1 MILWTLLTET
11 HLAWQSSS
19 LLTAVAVSL
28 RQRELETSGS
38 SFGGAKSQKWKMR
51 DAAAECHDVT
61 ELQSRRNQT
70 SSCLSC
76 IHGDPRTA
84 GAGMLGSV
92 TLCRHHADTG
102 DRKIKLSWQGG
113 PCRGQCLALPEVTG
127 HCETAE
133 PRQSHTLTW
142 WKWPNTANSSAPALC
157 NLLIPLTNNSPL
169 SLDGET
175 TAVSARAEPRPLC
188 AHGCFF
194 PGDSQFLALVA
205 LG

>member
-1 MILWTLLTET
+1 MNITYWNTLSLTIQLSAHSCGSVSPSEGTGNVWFLIWWSKEPKVKDKGHSSRVPQRHWTAEP
-11 HLAWQSSS
+11 QEPDQFMS
-19 LLTAVAVSL
+19 LLYPW
-28 RQRELETSGS
+28 RPQDCRG
-38 SFGGAKSQKWKMR
+38 W
-51 DAAAECHDVT
+51 DAGVCHTVLSPCRHRWQEDKAQLAGRA
-61 ELQSRRNQT
+61 LQ
-70 SSCLSC
+70 
-76 IHGDPRTA
+76 
-84 GAGMLGSV
+84 GSV
-92 TLCRHHADTG
+92 
-102 DRKIKLSWQGG
+102 
-113 PCRGQCLALPEVTG
+113 LALLEVTG

-142 WKWPNTANSSAPALC
+142 WKWPNTANGSAPALC